1 MPFGILVGMREE
13 ITIERA
19 EQLPKIQSILDSAD
33 AEELIREFGR
43 QRVLEEVRRGV
54 DELRATVLAFRNG
67 PVRFCLAE
75 FVDRLRSELARSEAT
90 TLRRVVNATGIV
102 IHTNLGRVPLAQEAI
117 EAISEVAAG
126 YSNLEYDLDR
136 GQRGSRLSHVEGL
149 LRELT
154 GAEAALV
161 VNNNAAA
168 VMLVLNT
175 LALGK
180 EVIVSRGEMVE
191 IGGSFRIPEVI
202 GRSGA
207 RLVEIGTTN
216 KTHVGDYEHAIT
228 NETRVLMKVHP
239 SNYRVVGFTD
249 SVPRE
254 QVVAIAREHGLAA
267 VEDLGSG
274 TLLDLSRYGLPA
286 EPTVQQAVAA
296 GLDAVTFSGDKLL
309 GGSQAGIVV
318 GKKDSVQAMK
328 KDPLIRA
335 LRIDKLSL
343 AALDATLRL
352 YRNPERLVERLPLLR
367 MLAAAPESLER
378 RARTLAELLN
388 KVPRLTTEI
397 ERSHGFAGGGS
408 LPDEAIPT
416 TVVAIRHETLRPG
429 TIVERLRRGDPPVV
443 ARIENDRVVF
453 DVRTLTD
460 EEAGI
465 VGVAVRSCVETP
477 A

>member
-1 MPFGILVGMREE
+1 MQAVGR
-13 ITIERA
+13 
-19 EQLPKIQSILDSAD
+19 
-33 AEELIREFGR
+33 
-43 QRVLEEVRRGV
+43 
-54 DELRATVLAFRNG
+54 
-67 PVRFCLAE
+67 
-75 FVDRLRSELARSEAT
+75 
-90 TLRRVVNATGIV
+90 
-102 IHTNLGRVPLAQEAI
+102 
-117 EAISEVAAG
+117 G
-126 YSNLEYDLDR
+126 YSNLEYDLDQGR
-136 GQRGSRLSHVEGL
+136 RGSRLSHVEGL
-149 LRELT
+149 LCELT
-154 GAEAALV
+154 GAEAALA

-175 LALGK
+175 LAREK
-180 EVIVSRGEMVE
+180 EVGVSRGEMVE

-202 GRSGA
+202 ARSGA

-216 KTHVGDYEHAIT
+216 KTHAADYERAIT
-228 NETRVLMKVHP
+228 DETRVLMKVHP

-249 SVPRE
+249 AVPRE
-254 QVVAIAREHGLAA
+254 QVVAIARERNLAA

-309 GGSQAGIVV
+309 GGPQAGIVV
-318 GKKDSVQAMK
+318 GKKDAVQAMK
-328 KDPLIRA
+328 KNPFIRA

-352 YRNPERLVERLPLLR
+352 YRNPDRLVERLPLLR
-367 MLAAAPESLER
+367 MLTAPSEILER

-388 KVPRLTTEI
+388 KVPGITAEI
-397 ERSHGFAGGGS
+397 EHSHGYSGGGS

-416 TVVAIRHETLRPG
+416 SVVAIRHESLRPDFM
-429 TIVERLRRGDPPVV
+429 VERLRRGDPPVV

-460 EEAGI
+460 EEVGI
-465 VGVAVRSCVETP
+465 VGAVVGLCVDTS